1 METIFHIAL
10 GGLGLAI
17 ALALFRLLA
26 GPTIIDRMLAFDL
39 IAVAGVGMIAVISAM
54 RATTVFVELV
64 LGYSLVGFLG
74 TVALT
79 LYLQRGHGVGGSR
92 DGEGGGGDD

>member
-1 METIFHIAL
+1 MMETIFQIAL

-17 ALALFRLLA
+17 VLALFRLLA

-54 RATTVFVELV
+54 RGTTVFVELV

-79 LYLQRGHGVGGSR
+79 LYLQRGHRGGRSGVEKGGR
-92 DGEGGGGDD
+92 DD